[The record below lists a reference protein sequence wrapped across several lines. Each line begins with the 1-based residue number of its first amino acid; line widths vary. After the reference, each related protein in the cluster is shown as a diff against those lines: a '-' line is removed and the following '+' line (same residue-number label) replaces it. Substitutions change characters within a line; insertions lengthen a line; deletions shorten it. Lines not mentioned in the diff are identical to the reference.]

1 MYDIF
6 ENIEKWKREMEK
18 SFQRIFNQPFFKEP
32 LISKKEFK
40 NFTQPLS
47 DIRETDNNLIITVDL
62 PGVEKKDIQLKVT
75 ENTIEIKAERSHK
88 EEQKKKGYYKL
99 ERSYGGF
106 YRALTLPCKIKPE
119 KAKAEL
125 KNGVLKITLPKKEK
139 LVKIKAKTIKVK

>member
-32 LISKKEFK
+32 LISKKEFE
-40 NFTQPLS
+40 NFVQPLS
-47 DIRETDNNLIITVDL
+47 DIKETNKDVIITIDL

-75 ENTIEIKAERSHK
+75 ENTIEIKAEKSK
-88 EEQKKKGYYKL
+88 KLEQKRKGYYKL
-99 ERSYGGF
+99 ERSHSGF
-106 YRALTLPCKIKPE
+106 YRALTLPCKVKTE

-125 KNGVLKITLPKKEK
+125 KNGVLKITIPKKEK
-139 LVKIKAKTIKVK
+139 QVKIKAKTIRVK